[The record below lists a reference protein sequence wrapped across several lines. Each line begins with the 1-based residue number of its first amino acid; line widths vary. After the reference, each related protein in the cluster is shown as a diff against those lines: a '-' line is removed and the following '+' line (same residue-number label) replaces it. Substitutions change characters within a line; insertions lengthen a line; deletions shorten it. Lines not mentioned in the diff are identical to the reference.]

1 MEAEIIHYDI
11 PLWAIIPFVLMLLA
25 IAICPL
31 AFPAWW
37 EKNKNKLLV
46 SLLLGVPTAIW
57 MIAQGLS
64 SNLADSLI
72 FDYLPFIILLGSL
85 FTITGGIHLRGDIEA
100 KP

>member
-37 EKNKNKLLV
+37 EKIK
-46 SLLLGVPTAIW
+46 
-57 MIAQGLS
+57 
-64 SNLADSLI
+64 
-72 FDYLPFIILLGSL
+72 
-85 FTITGGIHLRGDIEA
+85 
-100 KP
+100 